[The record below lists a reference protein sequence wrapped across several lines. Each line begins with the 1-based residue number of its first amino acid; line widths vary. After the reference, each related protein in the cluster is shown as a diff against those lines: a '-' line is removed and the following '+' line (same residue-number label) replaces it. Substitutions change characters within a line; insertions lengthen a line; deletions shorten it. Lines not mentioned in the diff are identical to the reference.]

1 MNIIKYILFSCFSIC
16 LFTSC
21 GTTFNNAKNA
31 DNNIQ
36 KLELGMTKIEV
47 IAIMGKTYKRLE
59 VKQTANGYQET
70 LGYEDLQDGLYRFK
84 LLDGKLQEW
93 DYLQPDRCKEKHSD
107 K

>member
-1 MNIIKYILFSCFSIC
+1 MNLIKYILFSCFSIC

-47 IAIMGKTYKRLE
+47 IAIMGKTYKKARSQTNSKRLSGN
-59 VKQTANGYQET
+59 A
-70 LGYEDLQDGLYRFK
+70 RI
-84 LLDGKLQEW
+84 
-93 DYLQPDRCKEKHSD
+93 
-107 K
+107 

>member
-1 MNIIKYILFSCFSIC
+1 MNLIKYILFSCFSIG

-59 VKQTANGYQET
+59 VKQTAEG
-70 LGYEDLQDGLYRFK
+70 
-84 LLDGKLQEW
+84 
-93 DYLQPDRCKEKHSD
+93 
-107 K
+107 

>member
-1 MNIIKYILFSCFSIC
+1 MNLIKYILFSCFSIG

-47 IAIMGKTYKRLE
+47 CMLTFL
-59 VKQTANGYQET
+59 V
-70 LGYEDLQDGLYRFK
+70 
-84 LLDGKLQEW
+84 
-93 DYLQPDRCKEKHSD
+93 DY
-107 K
+107 